1 MEKEKFEIIQQ
12 NTLSMDELI
21 DEKEKEIA
29 QKILTDL
36 EGTLVIR
43 ATSILKFCLNAI
55 QYTKINKQTAPEVLV
70 QEQLENLEIKIDS
83 KKVSEIAS
91 SYVTNHDKA

>member
-43 ATSILKFCLNAI
+43 ATSILKFCLKAI